1 MVRYWSCYGCGVA
14 TTFVWL
20 IVVSVTL
27 PDGNPGNLEPVLYG
41 GQGSGVQIEV
51 CIVPLCTPCL
61 RDKPADA
68 EYLLD
73 ELEKTQCVHLL
84 TDLHEFATRRLR
96 LAWPTDGV
104 VSAVPRACPP
114 PRNRVSVQHRCVE
127 PRLSLWCPFADY
139 DGHLDLFWVKRVVRR
154 GCAAGRCQGPLGS
167 KH

>member
-73 ELEKTQCVHLL
+73 RL
-84 TDLHEFATRRLR
+84 TRVCDATPSLGVADRRRSLC
-96 LAWPTDGV
+96 
-104 VSAVPRACPP
+104 RAACLPSP
-114 PRNRVSVQHRCVE
+114 S
-127 PRLSLWCPFADY
+127 
-139 DGHLDLFWVKRVVRR
+139 
-154 GCAAGRCQGPLGS
+154 
-167 KH
+167 